1 MTDYEAIVEQATALL
16 AGQDDLVANAANLS
30 SLLFHAL
37 DEVNWVGFYFR
48 KGDEL
53 IVGPFQGRP
62 ACVAIPMGRGVCG
75 TAAELRKV
83 QRVPDVHAF
92 DGHIACDAASRS
104 EIVIPIILNGELLG
118 VLDLD
123 SPVTD
128 RFDQDDEDFLRKIAG
143 VFVRSLG

>member
-1 MTDYEAIVEQATALL
+1 MPDYEAIVEQATSLL

-37 DEVNWVGFYFR
+37 DEVNWVGFYFLN
-48 KGDEL
+48 GDEL

-83 QRVPDVHAF
+83 QRVADVHVF
-92 DGHIACDAASRS
+92 DGHITCDVASRS
-104 EIVIPIILNGELLG
+104 EIVIPIIRDGELLG

-128 RFDQDDEDFLRKIAG
+128 RFDQDDENFLRKIAG
-143 VFVRSLG
+143 VFVKSLG

>member
-1 MTDYEAIVEQATALL
+1 MTDYEAIVEQATSLL

-37 DEVNWVGFYFR
+37 DEVNWVGFYFL

-75 TAAELRKV
+75 TAAELCKV
-83 QRVPDVHAF
+83 QRVADVHAY
-92 DGHIACDAASRS
+92 DGHIACDVASRS
-104 EIVIPIILNGELLG
+104 EIVIPITRNGGLLG

-128 RFDQDDEDFLRKIAG
+128 RFDQNDEDFLQKIAE
-143 VFVRSLG
+143 VFVKSLG

>member
-1 MTDYEAIVEQATALL
+1 MTDYDAIVEQASSLL
-16 AGQDDLVANAANLS
+16 AGQGDLVANAANLS

-37 DEVNWVGFYFR
+37 DEVNWVGFYFL
-48 KGDEL
+48 KGDKL

-75 TAAELRKV
+75 TAAALRKV

-104 EIVIPIILNGELLG
+104 EIVIPLIRNGELLG

-128 RFDQDDEDFLRKIAG
+128 RFDQDDEDFLRKMAG
-143 VFVRSLG
+143 VFVKSLG